1 MTERPPSDDHCA
13 AVQPASSAPLWLL
26 ALITLSGTM
35 AMHIFAPALPDVA
48 RDLNV
53 SSSVVQLTLT
63 TYIAGLAI
71 GQLTYG
77 PISDRYGRRPVLV
90 AGMILYLLASIAAL
104 LSSDIISMLIARFI
118 QAIGGCAGLVLGRA
132 IVRDTSAGDQA
143 ARRLSLMNLMTMAG
157 PGLSPLVGAVL
168 VSLTGWRSIFAF
180 VSIAG
185 FLNLIL
191 ILVLVPN
198 AGGTG
203 GQDMRTV
210 MRNYLALIKSRRF
223 LGLTIGGGFTTTA
236 PYSFI
241 AAAPFIF
248 TGELHQPPESVGL
261 YLALNVI
268 GLWLGS
274 LTTSRL
280 IGKLTPI
287 RIITLGTGISFVSA
301 VVFLGFA
308 VSGSLSVAATIVPVV
323 VFSYGA
329 GAASPVALAE
339 AMNINPAMAGSA
351 SGLYGF
357 AQMVVGATCSAL
369 SGFGPDPALAV
380 ALILVAAGVISQSCF
395 WLAKS
400 LTPRGT

>member
-1 MTERPPSDDHCA
+1 MTQPPSSDRQA
-13 AVQPASSAPLWLL
+13 TTARPTMGAPLWLL

-48 RDLNV
+48 KDLGV
-53 SSSVVQLTLT
+53 SSSVVQLTLS

-90 AGMILYLLASIAAL
+90 AGMILYLAASVAAL
-104 LSSDIISMLIARFI
+104 LSSDIVSMLIARFI

-157 PGLSPLVGAVL
+157 PGLSPLIGAVL

-185 FLNLIL
+185 FLNLLL
-191 ILVLVPN
+191 ILALVPN
-198 AGGTG
+198 AAGTG
-203 GQDMRTV
+203 GQDMRAV
-210 MRNYLALIKSRRF
+210 MRNYLALIKSVRF

-248 TGELHQPPESVGL
+248 AGELHQPLESVGL
-261 YLALNVI
+261 YLALNVV

-274 LTTSRL
+274 LTTSSL

-287 RIITLGTGISFVSA
+287 RIMTLGTGISFLSA
-301 VVFLGFA
+301 VAFLGFA
-308 VSGSLSVAATIVPVV
+308 ASGSLSVTATIVPIVI
-323 VFSYGA
+323 FSYGA

-369 SGFGPDPALAV
+369 SGLGQDPALAV
-380 ALILVAAGVISQSCF
+380 AIILVAAGIISQSCF
-395 WLAKS
+395 WLARS
-400 LTPRGT
+400 LTPRES